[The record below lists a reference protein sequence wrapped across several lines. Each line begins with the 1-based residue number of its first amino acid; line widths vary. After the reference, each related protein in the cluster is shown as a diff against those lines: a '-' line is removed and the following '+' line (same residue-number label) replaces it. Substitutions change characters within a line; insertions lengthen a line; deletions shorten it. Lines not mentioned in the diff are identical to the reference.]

1 MIYLP
6 IGLLAYVLSGFSLAI
21 DKGLVR
27 NSIRDPL
34 VMTFYIGMLNLVLL
48 LAIPFGFF
56 IPNVEFAVVA
66 ALSGLLFGLGVLSFL
81 TSLKYFDLL
90 VAAPLVGMINPLVSS
105 LVDQYLL
112 GRPISGNQFLDIGI
126 LILGGG
132 VLTINM
138 WFGRHALSRHLYWIA
153 LSGVL
158 FGLSYSL
165 IGEAFSLTSF
175 LNVLVLSRMAF
186 AVLVLCFLFS
196 KSFRH
201 NLWNSKISKHH
212 FENRTSLMLI
222 VGQVLSAISGLLI
235 FVAVFLSSPALVN
248 SLFSTQYIVLLVI
261 TLILAGRNPKYLHEN
276 LTKKVLVQKVAGLI
290 VISIGLIRLLLK

>member
-6 IGLLAYVLSGFSLAI
+6 IGVLAYVLSGFSLAI

-34 VMTFYIGMLNLVLL
+34 VMTFYIGILNLVLL
-48 LAIPFGFF
+48 LALPFGFYF
-56 IPNVEFAVVA
+56 PNIEFATVA
-66 ALSGLLFGLGVLSFL
+66 VLSGLLFGLGVLSFL
-81 TSLKYFDLL
+81 NSLKYFDLL
-90 VAAPLVGMINPLVSS
+90 VAAPLVGMINPLVST

-112 GRPISGNQFLDIGI
+112 GRQISGNQFLDIGI

-132 VLTINM
+132 ILTINM
-138 WFGRHALSRHLYWIA
+138 WFGKHALSKHLYWIL

-165 IGEAFSLTSF
+165 MGEAFSVMSF
-175 LNVLVLSRMAF
+175 LNVLVITRLSF
-186 AVLVLCFLFS
+186 AALVITFLIS
-196 KSFRH
+196 KTFRS
-201 NLWNSKISKHH
+201 NLRNAKIAKHH

-222 VGQVLSAISGLLI
+222 VGQSLSAISGLLI
-235 FVAVFLSSPALVN
+235 FIAVFLSSPSLVN

-261 TLILAGRNPKYLHEN
+261 TIILARKNPKYLHEN
-276 LTKKVLVQKVAGLI
+276 LTKKVLGQKIAGLI
-290 VISIGLIRLLLK
+290 LISIGLVRLLI

>member
-6 IGLLAYVLSGFSLAI
+6 IGLIAYVLSGFSLAI

-34 VMTFYIGMLNLVLL
+34 VMTFYIGIFNLL
-48 LAIPFGFF
+48 LLMAIPFGFYLPSLDHAT
-56 IPNVEFAVVA
+56 IAI
-66 ALSGLLFGLGVLSFL
+66 LSGFLFGMGVLAFL

-90 VAAPLVGMINPLVSS
+90 VAAPLVGMINPLTST

-112 GRPISGNQFLDIGI
+112 GNRVSSGQLLDIG
-126 LILGGG
+126 LLLVGGG
-132 VLTINM
+132 ILTLNM
-138 WFGRHALSRHLYWIA
+138 WFGRHALSKKLYWIL

-165 IGEAFSLTSF
+165 IGEAFSTTSF

-186 AVLVLCFLFS
+186 VVLVLSFLFS
-196 KSFRH
+196 KTFRRH
-201 NLWNSKISKHH
+201 LWESKISKHH

-222 VGQVLSAISGLLI
+222 LGQSLSAISGLLI
-235 FVAVFLSSPALVN
+235 FIAVFLSSPAVVN
-248 SLFSTQYIVLLVI
+248 SLFSTQYVVLLVI
-261 TLILAGRNPKYLHEN
+261 TMILARKNPKYLHEN
-276 LTKKVLVQKVAGLI
+276 LSRKVFAQKILGLVLI
-290 VISIGLIRLLLK
+290 SLGLIRLLIR